1 MGYRKRLAACRPKAA
16 VEDPRCT
23 IVDSVCLLDN
33 VDGSHAA
40 LKIMFNRS
48 LTFAART
55 SHRDGSR
62 AGESTMSATINWD
75 DLPRFEQR
83 LVIKLFGGGT
93 TRNAIPAVVDGLRSR
108 GLLDE
113 NGKLAI
119 LGLLVFTLA
128 LHKQQSDALL
138 RTGRVA

>member
-1 MGYRKRLAACRPKAA
+1 
-16 VEDPRCT
+16 
-23 IVDSVCLLDN
+23 
-33 VDGSHAA
+33 
-40 LKIMFNRS
+40 
-48 LTFAART
+48 
-55 SHRDGSR
+55 
-62 AGESTMSATINWD
+62 MSATINWD

-93 TRNAIPAVVDGLRSR
+93 TRNEIPAVVDGLRSR